1 MAVVGI
7 DLGTTHS
14 LISVFTEDGPV
25 LIPNSLGEFLTPSA
39 VGLSDS
45 NDWLIG
51 SAAKDRQITHSTQT
65 MARFKRYM
73 GTNKS
78 FKIGPKYYRAEEL
91 SAMILKSLKA
101 DAEAFLGEPVER
113 AVISVPA
120 YFNNLQRQATYNAGT
135 LAGIN
140 VERLIN
146 EPTAAALAYG
156 LNNLEQESTF
166 LVLDLGGGTFDVSIL
181 EIFEGIMEVRASAGD
196 AFLGGEDYTNEL
208 AVLLLEKSPLN
219 SEKMDEALK
228 ARIRDLADQAKVQL
242 TTAHEANVRFAYKNK
257 TTTLTVTREE
267 FETATQSL
275 TEKLRIP
282 IRRAIMDAGLRAS
295 RIDRVILVGGATRMP
310 VFRGMVTRLLKAF
323 PEHSIDPDHVVAM
336 GASVQGGLVG
346 RHKALEDVVVTDVAP
361 FTMGTN
367 VAREVNGQLQGNWFQ
382 PVIERNTVVPCSR
395 AVRNEAV
402 ELRQKDVQL
411 QIYQGESPRA
421 NENIPL
427 GTLHFQLPHN
437 TDRIETFDIR
447 FTYDVSGILEVLVT
461 ILSSGQVRRLV
472 IEGNP
477 GSLSQAEIKTR
488 LKKLDGLKIHPSEKA
503 ENQALV
509 SRMKKIYENQIGDI
523 RSALTDRMA
532 YFENILA
539 TQDPKLIEQTRQEIG
554 SWLSEL
560 ERADIF

>member
-1 MAVVGI
+1 
-7 DLGTTHS
+7 
-14 LISVFTEDGPV
+14 
-25 LIPNSLGEFLTPSA
+25 
-39 VGLSDS
+39 
-45 NDWLIG
+45 
-51 SAAKDRQITHSTQT
+51 

-78 FKIGPKYYRAEEL
+78 FKIGAKYYRAEEL
-91 SAMILKSLKA
+91 SAMILRSLKA

-135 LAGIN
+135 LAGIK

-156 LNNLEQESTF
+156 LNNLEEESTF

-208 AVLLLEKSPLN
+208 AVLLLEKSPL
-219 SEKMDEALK
+219 SDDKMDDTLK

-242 TTAHEANVRFAYKNK
+242 TTSHEANVRFAYKNK

-267 FETATQSL
+267 FEEATKSL

-295 RIDRVILVGGATRMP
+295 TIDRVILVGGATRMP
-310 VFRGMVTRLLKAF
+310 VFRAMVTRLLKAF
-323 PEHSIDPDHVVAM
+323 PEHGLDPDHVVAM

-346 RHKALEDVVVTDVAP
+346 RHAALEDVVVTDVAP
-361 FTMGTN
+361 FTMGTE
-367 VAREVNGQLQGNWFQ
+367 VAREIKGQLQGNWFQ
-382 PVIERNTVVPCSR
+382 PIIERNTVVPCSR
-395 AVRNEAV
+395 MVRNSA
-402 ELRQKDVQL
+402 LTARQKEVDL
-411 QIYQGESPRA
+411 RIYQGESPHA
-421 NENIPL
+421 DENVPL

-437 TDRIETFDIR
+437 TDNIESFDIR

-488 LKKLDGLKIHPSEKA
+488 LKKLDGLKIHPAEKA

-532 YFENILA
+532 YFESILE
-539 TQDPKLIEQTRQEIG
+539 TQDPKLIEQTRREIG

-560 ERADIF
+560 ESADIF